1 MIAASTN
8 TIVMWDLGS
17 FAKVG
22 EYKGANEFKC
32 IELVQGGDMLFAGT
46 KGTSTTGALLI
57 FDLRKS
63 AMQPIDEKE
72 KNGDIFSITSTP
84 DFVFTGNRNHSVN
97 PFSLKQWTTMP
108 PLQAPHFDAVSSL
121 TVLKSDVLV
130 SGGKDKNLR
139 VYNTLL
145 NNVIY

>member
-1 MIAASTN
+1 MIAASSC

-22 EYKGANEFKC
+22 EYKGTNEFKC

-63 AMQPIDEKE
+63 AM
-72 KNGDIFSITSTP
+72 
-84 DFVFTGNRNHSVN
+84 
-97 PFSLKQWTTMP
+97 
-108 PLQAPHFDAVSSL
+108 
-121 TVLKSDVLV
+121 
-130 SGGKDKNLR
+130 
-139 VYNTLL
+139 
-145 NNVIY
+145 